1 MDFNGTLQKIAS
13 LSKMF
18 QMCYQIQENEATS
31 RIGNYLIIDYGNEIL
46 PKQLT
51 IKTLSVSI
59 YAIFDNFMNQ
69 HNSRSTKDEFNLG
82 KTTSTLI
89 GLGSIPSLK
98 VADC

>member
-18 QMCYQIQENEATS
+18 RMCYQIQENEATS

-51 IKTLSVSI
+51 IKTLSI
-59 YAIFDNFMNQ
+59 YEIFDNFVNQ